1 MKIFIWLGT
10 RLKMSHMSPLKT
22 TSANAG
28 VILQMTQK
36 LGDKVSWKL
45 SWLITFSV
53 TLLQTPQRLMN
64 YFCGLVDRRV
74 ASSLVFSQEQCQRF
88 SPSQISDMLRAEFE
102 HAQNLSSGFASRLFE
117 RFISFKYFTLLIH
130 FKYIISLEYFF

>member
-102 HAQNLSSGFASRLFE
+102 QEPKFRLCQMKLGN
-117 RFISFKYFTLLIH
+117 SDNYYTTAPTLKSEGYLKVI
-130 FKYIISLEYFF
+130 